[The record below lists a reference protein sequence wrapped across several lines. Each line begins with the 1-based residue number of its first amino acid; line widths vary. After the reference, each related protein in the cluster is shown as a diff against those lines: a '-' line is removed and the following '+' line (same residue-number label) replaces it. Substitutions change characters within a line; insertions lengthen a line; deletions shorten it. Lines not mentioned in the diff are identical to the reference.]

1 MESNPFVSNF
11 SATPTPG
18 DFVVG
23 RYNALGSAIESGTP
37 LIPEAKVK
45 KLRESMAR
53 SAYTSGGK
61 IVKDTQEV
69 KTKAKKS
76 KPKKLDTKSKNT
88 AFPTK
93 PILEFNLNQVIAD
106 IAAEENSGEGYTYTE
121 TLEENIAAKAYQPP
135 EKKKKIIFSNDFGN
149 IKVYA
154 EDVLT
159 CDMAVA
165 LVFKDEEALTFVPKI
180 GEALELKIEDEEP
193 ISVYFPGSIFTWTD
207 NVKNVIILFKNNE

>member
-11 SATPTPG
+11 SAMPTPG

-23 RYNALGSAIESGTP
+23 RYNALGSAIEAGTP
-37 LIPEAKVK
+37 LIPDTKVK

-61 IVKDTQEV
+61 IVKDAQEV

-76 KPKKLDTKSKNT
+76 KPKKLDLKSKNT
-88 AFPTK
+88 VFPTK
-93 PILEFNLNQVIAD
+93 PIVEFNLNQVIED
-106 IAAEENSGEGYTYTE
+106 IENESSPEETYPYKETFGEDVVIKPVE
-121 TLEENIAAKAYQPP
+121 LP
-135 EKKKKIIFSNDFGN
+135 EKKKKIIFSNNFGN
-149 IKVYA
+149 IKLYA

-159 CDMAVA
+159 CDMAIA
-165 LVFKDEEALTFVPKI
+165 LVFKNEEALTFVPKI

-207 NVKNVIILFKNNE
+207 NIKNVIILFKNNE